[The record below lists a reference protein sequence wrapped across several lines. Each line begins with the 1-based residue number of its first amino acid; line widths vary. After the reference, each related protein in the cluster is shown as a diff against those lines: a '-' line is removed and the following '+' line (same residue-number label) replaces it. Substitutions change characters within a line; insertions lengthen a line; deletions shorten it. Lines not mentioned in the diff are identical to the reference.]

1 MEHPDT
7 PRLRPADAL
16 RTPRFSG
23 VRTFMRLP
31 HLESARG
38 VDLAIVGAPFDTGA
52 SFRVGARFGPAA
64 IRAASVLLKPYAF
77 EQGVDIFSLRG
88 AADLGDVAV
97 VPGYI
102 EESFERI
109 TEGLW
114 AILNEGAVPFVLGG
128 DHSILL
134 SELRA
139 VARRHGPVGLLQFDS
154 HTDTW
159 DEFFGQKYNHG
170 TVVRRA
176 IQEGLIRPER
186 SIQVGIRG
194 SLYAPADVDDAR
206 GLGLD
211 VVPMMDV
218 RRLGLPALG
227 RRIRDRLGDGP
238 AFLSFD
244 IDFID
249 PAYAPG
255 TGTPQVGGPASW
267 EALAL
272 LQECAGLQLVACDV
286 VEVIPAYDPSE
297 ITALAA
303 AQVVHECMALVAGR
317 APEAKAR

>member
-1 MEHPDT
+1 MEHPSK
-7 PRLRPADAL
+7 PELRPADAL

-31 HLESARG
+31 HVESAHG
-38 VDLAIVGAPFDTGA
+38 VDLALVGVPFDTGA

-64 IRAASVLLKPYAF
+64 IRAASVLLKPYAY
-77 EQGVDIFSLRG
+77 EQGVDIFSRRG
-88 AADLGDVAV
+88 AADLGDVPV

-102 EESFERI
+102 EESFRRI
-109 TEGLW
+109 TEGLS
-114 AILNEGAVPFVLGG
+114 AVLDEDAVPFMLGG
-128 DHSILL
+128 DHSIILP
-134 SELRA
+134 ELRA
-139 VARRHGPVGLLQFDS
+139 VARRYGPVGLLQFDS

-176 IQEGLIRPER
+176 IEEELIRPER

-206 GLGLD
+206 ALGLD

-272 LQECAGLQLVACDV
+272 LQECAGLWFVACDV

-303 AQVVHECMALVAGR
+303 AQVVHECMALVARR
-317 APEAKAR
+317 APGAKAE

>member
-1 MEHPDT
+1 MEHPSK
-7 PRLRPADAL
+7 PELRPADAL

-31 HLESARG
+31 HVESAHG
-38 VDLAIVGAPFDTGA
+38 VDLALVGVPFDTGA

-64 IRAASVLLKPYAF
+64 IRAASVLLKPYAY
-77 EQGVDIFSLRG
+77 EQGVDIFSRRG
-88 AADLGDVAV
+88 AADLGDVPV

-102 EESFERI
+102 EESFRRI
-109 TEGLW
+109 TEGLS
-114 AILNEGAVPFVLGG
+114 AVLDEDAVPFMLGG
-128 DHSILL
+128 DHSIILP
-134 SELRA
+134 ELRA
-139 VARRHGPVGLLQFDS
+139 VARRYGPVGLLQFDS

-176 IQEGLIRPER
+176 IEEGLIRPER

-206 GLGLD
+206 ALGLD

-272 LQECAGLQLVACDV
+272 LQECAGLWFVACDV

-303 AQVVHECMALVAGR
+303 AQVVHECMALVARR
-317 APEAKAR
+317 APEAKAE

>member
-1 MEHPDT
+1 
-7 PRLRPADAL
+7 
-16 RTPRFSG
+16 
-23 VRTFMRLP
+23 MRLP
-31 HLESARG
+31 HVESAHG
-38 VDLAIVGAPFDTGA
+38 VDLALVGVPFDTGA

-64 IRAASVLLKPYAF
+64 IRAASVLLKPYAY
-77 EQGVDIFSLRG
+77 EQGVDIFSRRG
-88 AADLGDVAV
+88 AADLGDVPV

-102 EESFERI
+102 EESFRRI
-109 TEGLW
+109 TEGLS
-114 AILNEGAVPFVLGG
+114 AVLDEDAVPFMLGG
-128 DHSILL
+128 DHSIILP
-134 SELRA
+134 ELRA
-139 VARRHGPVGLLQFDS
+139 VARRYGPVGLLQFDS

-176 IQEGLIRPER
+176 IEEELIRPDR

-206 GLGLD
+206 ALGLD

-272 LQECAGLQLVACDV
+272 LQECAGLWFVACDV

-303 AQVVHECMALVAGR
+303 AQVVHECMALVARR
-317 APEAKAR
+317 APEAKAE

>member
-1 MEHPDT
+1 MEHPSK
-7 PRLRPADAL
+7 PELRPADAL

-31 HLESARG
+31 HVESAHG
-38 VDLAIVGAPFDTGA
+38 VDLALVGVPFDTGA

-64 IRAASVLLKPYAF
+64 IRAASVLLKPYAY
-77 EQGVDIFSLRG
+77 EQGVDIFSRRG
-88 AADLGDVAV
+88 AADLGDVPV

-102 EESFERI
+102 EESFRRI
-109 TEGLW
+109 TEGLS
-114 AILNEGAVPFVLGG
+114 AVLDEDAVPFMLGG
-128 DHSILL
+128 DHSIILP
-134 SELRA
+134 ELRA
-139 VARRHGPVGLLQFDS
+139 VARRYGPVGLLQFDS

-176 IQEGLIRPER
+176 IEEGLIRPER

-206 GLGLD
+206 ALGLD

-272 LQECAGLQLVACDV
+272 LQECAGLWFVACDV

-317 APEAKAR
+317 VPESNVK